1 MQERLIRLPWPDKRL
16 NPNFKRS
23 NHWTAYRKVE
33 AAYREMCWGLTLEQ
47 TGASPSGLPERIPMT
62 ITFHPPDKRHRD
74 RDNMI
79 SSFKQGQD
87 GIADALGVDDKRF
100 EPTYEFGEKVKGG
113 CVLVHVRAAE

>member
-1 MQERLIRLPWPDKRL
+1 MQERLIRLPWPPKEL
-16 NPNFKRS
+16 SPNYKRS
-23 NHWTAYRKVE
+23 HHWTAYYKIGKS
-33 AAYREMCWGLTLEQ
+33 YRVQCWALTIKQ
-47 TGASPSGLPERIPMT
+47 CGDRVMGLPDRIPMT